1 MRRLLYLATFSG
13 KKDGMRNYKIAFT
26 GPESSGKTT
35 LALQVAAKWK
45 GLYIEEFA
53 REYLAQKS
61 SYVQSDLDAIAKGQQ
76 EKWNVQTPLLVADT
90 DMTVLCIWS
99 QYKYESI
106 SDCIRKGFLEQDFDI
121 LFLCKPDI
129 PWEFDPLRENPENRD
144 ELFDLYH
151 SFLLEN
157 KQKFVVVEGDE
168 VNRSRIVDEEMRKLI
183 AVK

>member
-1 MRRLLYLATFSG
+1 
-13 KKDGMRNYKIAFT
+13 MRNNKIAFT

-35 LALQVAAKWK
+35 LALQLAAKWK

-53 REYLAQKS
+53 RDYLAQKS
-61 SYVQSDLDAIAKGQQ
+61 SYVQSDLDAIARGQK

-99 QYKYESI
+99 QYKYGKI
-106 SDCIRKGFLEQDFDI
+106 SERIRKDFLEQDFDI

-129 PWEFDPLRENPENRD
+129 PWEFDPLRENPENRN